1 MIRRHGAL
9 ADVRPFRGVR
19 YNTRSAGDLSTLL
32 CPPFDVISEAERERL
47 YAGSPFN
54 VIRLEWG
61 RDEPGDTP
69 GNDWYARAAALQ
81 SEWLASGVL
90 QEADSPSMYVIEET
104 FSFADNDYVRQGLIS
119 AVRLVDFD
127 SGVVLPHEFTRPGP
141 KVDRLELM
149 RSAKANYSPL
159 MVLYRDPDSA
169 VAMVMKRAMAGE
181 SVADAAPDGL
191 PSMRLW
197 RISDSS
203 DIESITSALADTQL
217 YMADG
222 HHRYET
228 ALTYL
233 EEVRAERTVGPDEAV
248 NFRLMTLISVEDP
261 GLLLLGYHRMLENAT
276 DDELTRFREYVTGAF
291 DLEDR
296 GPIDPSSAADL
307 EKALNAMPQDQ
318 VAIGFAGIEP
328 GRLQIG
334 VKRSPADAVDELQAS
349 DYVRLHGE
357 VIRSTFAPDR
367 EQAVIAFEHNA
378 AAVLRSVAGGA
389 SQVGFVM
396 RAVPIGPFETI
407 VKRGQRLPSKSTY
420 FHPKLHTGA
429 VIQSL
434 VGEL

>member
-1 MIRRHGAL
+1 L

-61 RDEPGDTP
+61 RAEPGDTP

>member
-1 MIRRHGAL
+1 MV
-9 ADVRPFRGVR
+9 DVRPFRGVR

-32 CPPFDVISEAERERL
+32 CPPFDVISEAEREGL

-81 SEWLASGVL
+81 AEWLASGVL
-90 QEADSPSMYVIEET
+90 QEDDSASMYVIEET
-104 FSFADNDYVRQGLIS
+104 FSYAGNDYVRQGLIS
-119 AVRLVDFD
+119 AIRFEEFD
-127 SGVVLPHEFTRPGP
+127 SGVVLPHEFTRPEP

-149 RSAKANYSPL
+149 RSAHANYSPL

-169 VAMVMKRAMAGE
+169 VSAVMKRAITGPP
-181 SVADAAPDGL
+181 VADAAPEGL

-197 RISDSS
+197 RISDPAE
-203 DIESITSALADTQL
+203 IQNVTAALADTQL
-217 YMADG
+217 YLADG

-228 ALTYL
+228 ALTYRD
-233 EEVRAERTVGPDEAV
+233 EVRESRAVGGNDAV
-248 NFRLMTLISVEDP
+248 NFRLMTLISVDDP
-261 GLLLLGYHRMLENAT
+261 GLLLLGYHRQLQDAS
-276 DDELTRFREYVTGAF
+276 DDELAKFREYINAAF

-296 GPIDPSSAADL
+296 GAIDPASAA
-307 EKALNAMPQDQ
+307 EFETALNAVPQDR
-318 VAIGFAGIEP
+318 VAIGFAGVAP
-328 GRLQIG
+328 GRLHIG
-334 VKRSPADAVDELQAS
+334 VMRDPADAADELAAS
-349 DYVRLHGE
+349 DYTRLHDE
-357 VIRSTFAPDR
+357 VIRSTFALDR
-367 EQAVIAFEHNA
+367 EQAVIAFEHSA
-378 AAVLRSVAGGA
+378 AAVLRAVSADA
-389 SQVGFVM
+389 AQVGFIM

-434 VGEL
+434 EGEL

>member
-1 MIRRHGAL
+1 MAC
-9 ADVRPFRGVR
+9 VRPFRGVR

-47 YAGSPFN
+47 YAGSRFN

-69 GNDWYARAAALQ
+69 GNDWYARAAKLQ
-81 SEWLASGVL
+81 VEWLASGVL
-90 QEADSPSMYVIEET
+90 REDDSPSMYVIEET
-104 FSFADNDYVRQGLIS
+104 FSYAGNDYIRRGLIS

-169 VAMVMKRAMAGE
+169 VSRVMKRAMAGE
-181 SVADAAPDGL
+181 SVADAAPEGL

-197 RISDSS
+197 RISDPS
-203 DIESITSALADTQL
+203 DIESVTSALADAQL

-233 EEVRAERTVGPDEAV
+233 DEVRAERTVGPDEAV
-248 NFRLMTLISVEDP
+248 NFRLMTLISVDDP
-261 GLLLLGYHRMLENAT
+261 GLLLLGYHRLLENAR
-276 DDELTRFREYVTGAF
+276 DDELARFREYVSGAF

-318 VAIGFAGIEP
+318 VAIGFAGVEP

-334 VKRSPADAVDELQAS
+334 VMRSPAVAVDELQAS

-357 VIRSTFAPDR
+357 VIRSTFALDR

-378 AAVLRSVAGGA
+378 AAVLRSVAGGGA
-389 SQVGFVM
+389 QVGFVM

-429 VIQSL
+429 VIQGL
-434 VGEL
+434 VGTL

>member
-1 MIRRHGAL
+1 L
-9 ADVRPFRGVR
+9 ADVKPFRGVR

-47 YAGSPFN
+47 YADSPFN

>member
-1 MIRRHGAL
+1 L

-81 SEWLASGVL
+81 AEWLASGVL
-90 QEADSPSMYVIEET
+90 EKDDSASMYVIEET
-104 FSFADNDYVRQGLIS
+104 FSFAGNDYIRQGLIS
-119 AVRLVDFD
+119 AVRLEEFD
-127 SGVVLPHEFTRPGP
+127 RGVILPHEFTRPGP

-159 MVLYRDPDSA
+159 MVLYRDPGSV
-169 VAMVMKRAMAGE
+169 VAGIMKRAMAGDP
-181 SVADAAPDGL
+181 VANAAPEGL

-197 RISDSS
+197 RISDLA
-203 DIESITSALADTQL
+203 DIESVTVALADTQL
-217 YMADG
+217 YLADG

-228 ALTYL
+228 ALTYRD
-233 EEVRAERTVGPDEAV
+233 EVRETRTVSPGEAV

-261 GLLLLGYHRMLENAT
+261 GLLLLGYHRQLQDASA
-276 DDELTRFREYVTGAF
+276 DELSRFREYVLGAF
-291 DLEDR
+291 DLEDK
-296 GPIDPSSAADL
+296 GAIDPASAAGF
-307 EKALNAMPQDQ
+307 EAALNAISQGR
-318 VAIGFAGIEP
+318 VAIGFAGVEP
-328 GRLQIG
+328 GRLHIG
-334 VKRSPADAVDELQAS
+334 VMRTPAEAADELAAS
-349 DYVRLHGE
+349 DYTRLHDE
-357 VIRSTFAPDR
+357 VVRSTFTVER
-367 EQAVIAFEHNA
+367 EQTVVAFEHNA
-378 AAVLRSVAGGA
+378 AAVLRAVSGGA
-389 SQVGFVM
+389 AQVGFVM
-396 RAVPIGPFETI
+396 RAVPIEPFETI

-434 VGEL
+434 EGDL

>member
-1 MIRRHGAL
+1 L

-32 CPPFDVISEAERERL
+32 CPPFDVISEADRERL

-69 GNDWYARAAALQ
+69 GNDRYTRAAALQ
-81 SEWLASGVL
+81 AEWLASGVL
-90 QEADSPSMYVIEET
+90 QEDDSASMYVIEET
-104 FSFADNDYVRQGLIS
+104 FSFAGNDYVRRGLIS
-119 AVRLVDFD
+119 SVRLVDFD

-169 VAMVMKRAMAGE
+169 VAGVMERAMAGE
-181 SVADAAPDGL
+181 PVAAAAPEGL

-197 RISDSS
+197 RIFDPS
-203 DIESITSALADTQL
+203 DIDSVTSALADTQL

-233 EEVRAERTVGPDEAV
+233 DEVRAERTVGPDEAV
-248 NFRLMTLISVEDP
+248 NFRLMTLISVDDL

-276 DDELTRFREYVTGAF
+276 DDELARFREYVNGAF

-307 EKALNAMPQDQ
+307 EKMLNALPQDQ
-318 VAIGFAGIEP
+318 VAIGFAGIDP

-334 VKRSPADAVDELQAS
+334 VMRSPADAEDELHAS
-349 DYVRLHGE
+349 DYVRLHDE
-357 VIRSTFAPDR
+357 IIRSTFAQDR
-367 EQAVIAFEHNA
+367 EQAVIAFEHNV
-378 AAVLRSVAGGA
+378 AAVLRSVSGGA
-389 SQVGFVM
+389 AQVGFVM
-396 RAVPIGPFETI
+396 RAVPIGPFEAI

-434 VGEL
+434 EGELWRLPSD

>member
-1 MIRRHGAL
+1 MVG
-9 ADVRPFRGVR
+9 VRPFRGVR
-19 YNTRSAGDLSTLL
+19 YNTRSAGDLSALL
-32 CPPFDVISEAERERL
+32 CPPFDVISEAERESL

-69 GNDWYARAAALQ
+69 GNDRYARAAALQ
-81 SEWLASGVL
+81 AEWLASGVL
-90 QEADSPSMYVIEET
+90 QEDDSPSMYVIEET
-104 FSFADNDYVRQGLIS
+104 FSFAGDDYVRRGLIS

-127 SGVVLPHEFTRPGP
+127 SGVVLPHEFTRSGP

-149 RSAKANYSPL
+149 RSVKANYSPL
-159 MVLYRDPDSA
+159 MALYRDPDST
-169 VAMVMKRAMAGE
+169 VARVMKRAMSGE
-181 SVADAAPDGL
+181 SVADASPEGL

-197 RISDSS
+197 RISDPS
-203 DIESITSALADTQL
+203 DIESVTTALANTQL
-217 YMADG
+217 YLADG

-248 NFRLMTLISVEDP
+248 NFRLMTLISVDDP
-261 GLLLLGYHRMLENAT
+261 GLLLLGYHRMLVSTT
-276 DDELTRFREYVTGAF
+276 DDELAQFRHYVREAF

-296 GPIDPSSAADL
+296 GPIDPSSATDF
-307 EKALNAMPQDQ
+307 EKALNDMPQDQ
-318 VAIGFAGIEP
+318 VAMGFAGIEP
-328 GRLQIG
+328 DRLQIG
-334 VKRSPADAVDELQAS
+334 VMRSPADAKDELQAS

-357 VIRSTFAPDR
+357 VIRSTFDLDR

-378 AAVLRSVAGGA
+378 AAVLGSVAGGA
-389 SQVGFVM
+389 AQVGFVM
-396 RAVPIGPFETI
+396 RAVPMGPFETI

-429 VIQSL
+429 AIQSL
-434 VGEL
+434 EGELVSLIHQA

>member
-1 MIRRHGAL
+1 M

-81 SEWLASGVL
+81 AEWLASGVL
-90 QEADSPSMYVIEET
+90 EKDDSASMYVIEET
-104 FSFADNDYVRQGLIS
+104 FSFAGNDYIRQGLIS
-119 AVRLVDFD
+119 AVRLEEFD
-127 SGVVLPHEFTRPGP
+127 RGVILPHEFTRPGP

-159 MVLYRDPDSA
+159 MVLYRDPGSV
-169 VAMVMKRAMAGE
+169 VAGIMKRAMAGDP
-181 SVADAAPDGL
+181 VANAAPEGL

-197 RISDSS
+197 RISDLA
-203 DIESITSALADTQL
+203 DIESVTVALADTQL
-217 YMADG
+217 YLADG

-228 ALTYL
+228 ALTYRD
-233 EEVRAERTVGPDEAV
+233 EVRETRTVSPGEAV

-261 GLLLLGYHRMLENAT
+261 GLLLLGYHRQLQDASA
-276 DDELTRFREYVTGAF
+276 DELSRFREYVLGAF
-291 DLEDR
+291 DLEDK
-296 GPIDPSSAADL
+296 GAIDPASAAGF
-307 EKALNAMPQDQ
+307 EAALNAISQGR
-318 VAIGFAGIEP
+318 VAIGFAGVEP
-328 GRLQIG
+328 GRLHIG
-334 VKRSPADAVDELQAS
+334 VMRTPAEAADELAAS
-349 DYVRLHGE
+349 DYTRLHDE
-357 VIRSTFAPDR
+357 VVRSTFTVER
-367 EQAVIAFEHNA
+367 EQTVVAFEHNA
-378 AAVLRSVAGGA
+378 AAVLRAVSGGA
-389 SQVGFVM
+389 AQVGFVM
-396 RAVPIGPFETI
+396 RAVPIEPFETI

-434 VGEL
+434 EGDL

>member
-1 MIRRHGAL
+1 MDDTNDAGVVTIRAAQYVRMSTEHQKYSTENQADAIQIYAERHGMEIVQTYSDAGKSGL
-9 ADVRPFRGVR
+9 NIEGRDGLKQLISDVE
-19 YNTRSAGDLSTLL
+19 AGTTE
-32 CPPFDVISEAERERL
+32 FDVILVYDISRWGRFQDADESAYYEYICRRQGVSIHYCAEQFEND
-47 YAGSPFN
+47 GSP
-54 VIRLEWG
+54 VSTIVK
-61 RDEPGDTP
+61 
-69 GNDWYARAAALQ
+69 
-81 SEWLASGVL
+81 GV
-90 QEADSPSMYVIEET
+90 
-104 FSFADNDYVRQGLIS
+104 
-119 AVRLVDFD
+119 
-127 SGVVLPHEFTRPGP
+127 
-141 KVDRLELM
+141 
-149 RSAKANYSPL
+149 
-159 MVLYRDPDSA
+159 
-169 VAMVMKRAMAGE
+169 KRAMAGE
-181 SVADAAPDGL
+181 SVADATPEGL

-197 RISDSS
+197 RISDPS
-203 DIESITSALADTQL
+203 DIESVTSALADTQL

-248 NFRLMTLISVEDP
+248 NFRLMTLISVDDP
-261 GLLLLGYHRMLENAT
+261 GLLLLGYHRLLENAT
-276 DDELTRFREYVTGAF
+276 DDELARFREYVNGAF

-296 GPIDPSSAADL
+296 GPIDPSSVTDL

-318 VAIGFAGIEP
+318 VVIGFAGIEP

-334 VKRSPADAVDELQAS
+334 VMRSPADAVDELQAS
-349 DYVRLHGE
+349 DYVRLHEE
-357 VIRSTFAPDR
+357 VVRSTFALDR

-389 SQVGFVM
+389 AQVGFVM

-434 VGEL
+434 KGDL

>member
-1 MIRRHGAL
+1 M
-9 ADVRPFRGVR
+9 ADVKPFRGVR

-61 RDEPGDTP
+61 RAEPGDTP

>member
-1 MIRRHGAL
+1 L

-203 DIESITSALADTQL
+203 DIESITLALADTQL

-378 AAVLRSVAGGA
+378 ADVLRSVAGGA

>member
-1 MIRRHGAL
+1 M

-32 CPPFDVISEAERERL
+32 CPPFDVISEAERGRL

-69 GNDWYARAAALQ
+69 GNDWYARAATLQ
-81 SEWLASGVL
+81 AEWLASGVL
-90 QEADSPSMYVIEET
+90 QEDDSPSMYVIEET
-104 FSFADNDYVRQGLIS
+104 FSYAGNDYVRRGLIS

-169 VAMVMKRAMAGE
+169 VAKVMKRTMDGE
-181 SVADAAPDGL
+181 SVADAAPEGL

-197 RISDSS
+197 RISDPS
-203 DIESITSALADTQL
+203 DIESVTSALADTQL

-248 NFRLMTLISVEDP
+248 NFRLMTLISVDDP
-261 GLLLLGYHRMLENAT
+261 GLLLLGYHRLLENAT
-276 DDELTRFREYVTGAF
+276 DDELARFREYVTGAF
-291 DLEDR
+291 DLEDK

-318 VAIGFAGIEP
+318 VAIGFAGIKP

-334 VKRSPADAVDELQAS
+334 VMRSPADAVDELQAS
-349 DYVRLHGE
+349 DYVRLHEE
-357 VIRSTFAPDR
+357 VVRSTFALDR

-434 VGEL
+434 EGDL

>member
-1 MIRRHGAL
+1 M

-47 YAGSPFN
+47 YADSPFN

-61 RDEPGDTP
+61 RAEPGDTP

>member
-1 MIRRHGAL
+1 MAC
-9 ADVRPFRGVR
+9 VKPFRGVR

-47 YAGSPFN
+47 YAGSRFN

-69 GNDWYARAAALQ
+69 GNDWYARAAKLQ
-81 SEWLASGVL
+81 VEWLASGVL
-90 QEADSPSMYVIEET
+90 REDDSPSMYVIEET
-104 FSFADNDYVRQGLIS
+104 FSYAGNDYIRRGLIS

-169 VAMVMKRAMAGE
+169 VSRVMKRAMAGE
-181 SVADAAPDGL
+181 SVADAAPEGL

-197 RISDSS
+197 RISDPS
-203 DIESITSALADTQL
+203 DIESVTSALADTQL

-233 EEVRAERTVGPDEAV
+233 DEVRAERTVGPDEAV
-248 NFRLMTLISVEDP
+248 NFRLMTLISVDDP
-261 GLLLLGYHRMLENAT
+261 GLLLLGYHRLLENAR
-276 DDELTRFREYVTGAF
+276 DDELARFREYVSGAF

-318 VAIGFAGIEP
+318 VAIGFAGVEP

-334 VKRSPADAVDELQAS
+334 VMRSPAVAVDELQAS

-357 VIRSTFAPDR
+357 VIRSTFALDR

-378 AAVLRSVAGGA
+378 AAVLRSVAGGGA
-389 SQVGFVM
+389 QVGFVM

-429 VIQSL
+429 VIQGL
-434 VGEL
+434 VGTL

>member
-1 MIRRHGAL
+1 M

-61 RDEPGDTP
+61 RAEPGDTP

>member
-1 MIRRHGAL
+1 M

>member
-61 RDEPGDTP
+61 RAEPGDTP

>member
-1 MIRRHGAL
+1 
-9 ADVRPFRGVR
+9 
-19 YNTRSAGDLSTLL
+19 
-32 CPPFDVISEAERERL
+32 
-47 YAGSPFN
+47 
-54 VIRLEWG
+54 
-61 RDEPGDTP
+61 
-69 GNDWYARAAALQ
+69 
-81 SEWLASGVL
+81 
-90 QEADSPSMYVIEET
+90 
-104 FSFADNDYVRQGLIS
+104 
-119 AVRLVDFD
+119 
-127 SGVVLPHEFTRPGP
+127 
-141 KVDRLELM
+141 
-149 RSAKANYSPL
+149 
-159 MVLYRDPDSA
+159 
-169 VAMVMKRAMAGE
+169 MKRAMAGE
-181 SVADAAPDGL
+181 SVADAAPEGL

-197 RISDSS
+197 RISDPS
-203 DIESITSALADTQL
+203 DIESVTSALADTQL

-248 NFRLMTLISVEDP
+248 NFRLMTLISVDDP
-261 GLLLLGYHRMLENAT
+261 GLLLLGYHRLLENAT
-276 DDELTRFREYVTGAF
+276 DDELARFREYVNGAF

-318 VAIGFAGIEP
+318 VVIGFAGVEP

-334 VKRSPADAVDELQAS
+334 VMRSPADAVDELQAS
-349 DYVRLHGE
+349 DYVRLHEE
-357 VIRSTFAPDR
+357 VVRSTFALDR

-389 SQVGFVM
+389 AQVGFVM

-434 VGEL
+434 KGDL

>member
-1 MIRRHGAL
+1 M

-81 SEWLASGVL
+81 TEWLASGVL
-90 QEADSPSMYVIEET
+90 QEDDSPSMYVIEET
-104 FSFADNDYVRQGLIS
+104 FSFAGSDYVRQGLIS

-169 VAMVMKRAMAGE
+169 VSKVMKRAMAGD
-181 SVADAAPDGL
+181 SVADAAPEGL

-197 RISDSS
+197 RISDPS
-203 DIESITSALADTQL
+203 DIESVTSALADTQL

-233 EEVRAERTVGPDEAV
+233 DEVRAERTVGPDEAV

-261 GLLLLGYHRMLENAT
+261 GLLLLGYHRLLENAT
-276 DDELTRFREYVTGAF
+276 DDELARFRDYLNGAF

-296 GPIDPSSAADL
+296 GPIDPSSAADF

-318 VAIGFAGIEP
+318 VAIGFAGVEP

-334 VKRSPADAVDELQAS
+334 VMRSPADAEDELQSS
-349 DYVRLHGE
+349 DYVRLHAE
-357 VIRSTFAPDR
+357 VIRSTFAQDR

-396 RAVPIGPFETI
+396 RAVPIGPFEAI

-434 VGEL
+434 EGDL